1 MSHTAR
7 VGVFMLVAL
16 IVLGV
21 FIIKIEEIPIGSKGG
36 RARVKAV
43 FPSVAGLDEK
53 SPVRIAGVRV
63 GIVEG
68 ISLEGDRAVAT
79 LAIEPGIVLH
89 QGARAEVTSLGMLGD
104 KYVELYP
111 GPLSGPTL
119 SPGTV
124 LDGTSP
130 VGFDQLMRTGNDL
143 LGDVKTVTASLRQSL
158 GTAEGEKKLEEIIE
172 NIRQLTASVRDLVAA
187 NRANV
192 DATVANVRSAS
203 ETLKADLPRFAD
215 KLVALADHVD
225 ALVEEN
231 RSNIGASVS
240 NVKELTAQLR
250 TTADNINKIT
260 GKIAAGEGSIG
271 KLVNDPTTAD
281 NLNDA
286 LKSGKGAADSIKNT
300 FGRAEKW
307 RLDVNVRSE
316 ALPGITKPEVTGNS
330 STNSRSAVG
339 VDLHT
344 TDQRF
349 YRLEFVSSPVGRT
362 DATTQTVTT
371 TLLNGQSD
379 TYTQTV
385 VRTKNND
392 TFNAQIGY
400 HAGNGYTFRAGLF
413 ESTGGV
419 GIDKSLIKDQLRLT
433 LEAYELSRDI
443 KPPHLRFEGRY
454 FLTRNL
460 FAYAGWDDP
469 VWKQRSSVL
478 FGGGVTWTDEDLKYL
493 FGTIGSAIPK

>member
-7 VGVFMLVAL
+7 VGVFMIAAL

-36 RARVKAV
+36 RTRVRAV

-63 GIVEG
+63 GIVEE
-68 ISLEGDRAVAT
+68 IALDGDRAMAT
-79 LAIEPGIVLH
+79 LAIDPAVTLH

-104 KYVELYP
+104 KYVELFP
-111 GPLSGPTL
+111 GSRSAPRLGPDA
-119 SPGTV
+119 V

-158 GTAEGEKKLEEIIE
+158 GTAEGEKRLEEIIE

-192 DATVANVRSAS
+192 DATVANLRSSS
-203 ETLKADLPRFAD
+203 ETLKTELPRFAD
-215 KLVALADHVD
+215 KLVTLADHVD

-231 RSNIGASVS
+231 RANVGASVA

-260 GKIAAGEGSIG
+260 GKIAAGEGSVG
-271 KLVNDPTTAD
+271 KLVNDPETTD
-281 NLNDA
+281 NLNVA
-286 LKSGKGAADSIKNT
+286 LKSVAPAAESIQNA
-300 FGRAEKW
+300 FGRPQKW
-307 RLDVNVRSE
+307 GLDMSVRAE
-316 ALPGITKPEVTGNS
+316 ALPGIRSPSGGPTVD
-330 STNSRSAVG
+330 NSRSVFG
-339 VDLHT
+339 IDLHT
-344 TDQRF
+344 TPQRF
-349 YRLEFVSSPVGRT
+349 FRLEYVSSPVGRT
-362 DATTQTVTT
+362 DTTVSIVTVTDPSGHSQTVTT
-371 TLLNGQSD
+371 TS
-379 TYTQTV
+379 
-385 VRTKNND
+385 VRNKNLD

-400 HAGNGYTFRAGLF
+400 NVGGGYTFRAGLF

-419 GIDKSLIKDQLRLT
+419 GVDKFLLGDKLKLT
-433 LEAYELSRDI
+433 FEAYEFNRNAN
-443 KPPHLRFEGRY
+443 PPHLRLETRY
-454 FLTRNL
+454 FLTHNL

-469 VWKQRSSVL
+469 VWRERSSGIL
-478 FGGGVTWTDEDLKYL
+478 GGGVTWRDEDFKYL
-493 FGTIGSAIPK
+493 LGTAASASGH

>member
-21 FIIKIEEIPIGSKGG
+21 FIIKIEEIPIGSKSG
-36 RARVKAV
+36 RTRIKAM

-79 LAIEPGIVLH
+79 MAIDPGIVLH
-89 QGARAEVTSLGMLGD
+89 EGARAEVTSLGMLGD
-104 KYVELYP
+104 KYVELFP
-111 GPLSGPTL
+111 GPQSAPRLAPDA
-119 SPGTV
+119 V

-143 LGDVKTVTASLRQSL
+143 LGDIKTVTASLRQSL
-158 GTAEGEKKLEEIIE
+158 GTADGEKRLEEIIE

-187 NRANV
+187 NRASV

-203 ETLKADLPRFAD
+203 ETLRTELPRFAD
-215 KLVALADHVD
+215 KLVTLADHVD

-231 RSNIGASVS
+231 RASVGASVA
-240 NVKELTAQLR
+240 NVKEITTQLR

-260 GKIAAGEGSIG
+260 GKIAAGEGSVG
-271 KLVNDPTTAD
+271 KLVNDPATAD
-281 NLNDA
+281 NLNAA
-286 LKSGKGAADSIKNT
+286 LKSGKGAFDSVKNAV
-300 FGRAEKW
+300 GRAEGW
-307 RLDVNVRSE
+307 RLDATVRTE
-316 ALPGITKPEVTGNS
+316 ALPGVDQLPNSGNAN
-330 STNSRSAVG
+330 TNSRSAFG
-339 VDLHT
+339 IDLHT
-344 TDQRF
+344 TPQRF

-362 DATTQTVTT
+362 STTTQTVTT
-371 TLLNGQSD
+371 TLPSGQSD
-379 TYTQTV
+379 SYTQTI
-385 VRTKNND
+385 VRTKNSD

-400 HAGNGYTFRAGLF
+400 HVGNGTTLRAGLF

-419 GIDKSLIKDQLRLT
+419 GIDQALFKDKMRLT
-433 LEAYELSRDI
+433 LEAYELDRET

-460 FAYAGWDDP
+460 FTYAGWDDP

-478 FGGGVTWTDEDLKYL
+478 LGGGVTWTDEDLKYL
-493 FGTIGSAIPK
+493 FGSVGSAIPK